1 MKLQNRILSMAA
13 LLLITACGGGG
24 GSSGGGGG
32 STTQPAAAL
41 VYTSPADPTTWRLV
55 ADAAST
61 PTHLVLDLMAPTG
74 AAGLG
79 VTLILTTDNLG
90 AQWSMVSG
98 SSYAVQVPYPYPL
111 VDVASTQ
118 GAALRVVVGQAAGPA
133 FAYGS
138 SPVLKVA
145 LDLAAG
151 ALPGSIALS
160 ASQCGHLGAAPP
172 PVPVTVE
179 VGSLRAE

>member
-1 MKLQNRILSMAA
+1 MRPLNLIFSGAA
-13 LLLITACGGGG
+13 LLLVTACGGG
-24 GSSGGGGG
+24 SGGGAA
-32 STTQPAAAL
+32 STPSPATAL
-41 VYTSPADPTTWRLV
+41 VYTNPTDPTTWRLV

-74 AAGLG
+74 TAGLG

-90 AQWSMVSG
+90 AQWAVVSG
-98 SSYAVQVPYPYPL
+98 GSYAVQVPYPYPL
-111 VDVASTQ
+111 VNVASTQ

-138 SPVLKVA
+138 APVLSVA

-151 ALPGSIALS
+151 ALPGSVALS
-160 ASQCGHLGAAPP
+160 ASQCGHLGATPP

-179 VGSLRAE
+179 VGSLQAQ